1 MYYKN
6 ANAFCL
12 VYDSTNKATFDALTY
27 WTEQIA
33 EKMDTKYSLFIVASK
48 IDLNQSE
55 EVSITEASTFCKLN
69 SAVLNQTSSKDGTGV
84 NALF

>member
-48 IDLNQSE
+48 IDLNQ
-55 EVSITEASTFCKLN
+55 
-69 SAVLNQTSSKDGTGV
+69 
-84 NALF
+84 